1 MTNDKTTAGPQI
13 LMATGKKEAYP
24 QILMAT
30 GNPHRIDYF
39 SRKLAERDIRLL
51 APADLGLSAE
61 AEETGISPVDNAL
74 LKVISLLKAAADR
87 NLEAL
92 PVFAMDEGL
101 YLDGVP
107 EELQPGLHV
116 RRLNGHR
123 LNDEEMIDHYLSLV
137 HQYGDSGQLTGY
149 FLKGICV
156 CVPAAA
162 NAHIPATSSSGF
174 STVPEPRF
182 FTFEMK
188 AHRVFT
194 SERSEKVT
202 EGYPLAS
209 IQRIPLFDKFK
220 SELTEEE
227 ERQIVDVENQPILD
241 FIEKKLKFA
250 FQKDT

>member
-1 MTNDKTTAGPQI
+1 MTNDKTTAG
-13 LMATGKKEAYP
+13 P

-39 SRKLAERDIRLL
+39 SRKLAERDIQLL

-61 AEETGISPVDNAL
+61 ADESGISPVDNAR
-74 LKVISLLKAAADR
+74 LKVLSLLKAAADR

-107 EELQPGLHV
+107 QALQPGLNV

-156 CVPAAA
+156 CVPGAVEA
-162 NAHIPATSSSGF
+162 
-174 STVPEPRF
+174 RF

-188 AHRVFT
+188 ARRVFT
-194 SERSEKVT
+194 SERSEKIT

-227 ERQIVDVENQPILD
+227 ERQVVDVENQPILD

>member
-1 MTNDKTTAGPQI
+1 MTNDKTAAGPQI
-13 LMATGKKEAYP
+13 LMVTGKKEAYP

-87 NLEAL
+87 NLESR

-137 HQYGDSGQLTGY
+137 HQYGEAGQLTGY

-156 CVPAAA
+156 CVPGAAEA
-162 NAHIPATSSSGF
+162 
-174 STVPEPRF
+174 RF

-188 AHRVFT
+188 AQRVFT
-194 SERSEKVT
+194 SKRSEKIT

-227 ERQIVDVENQPILD
+227 ERQVVDVENQPILD

>member
-1 MTNDKTTAGPQI
+1 MTTDKKETGPQI
-13 LMATGKKEAYP
+13 LMATGKKKAYP

-30 GNPHRIDYF
+30 SNPHRIDYF
-39 SRKLAERDIRLL
+39 SRKLAERDIQLL

-61 AEETGISPVDNAL
+61 ADETGISPVDNAL

-107 EELQPGLHV
+107 EELQPGLNV

-137 HQYGDSGQLTGY
+137 HQYGDDGQLTGY

-156 CVPAAA
+156 CVPGAVEA
-162 NAHIPATSSSGF
+162 
-174 STVPEPRF
+174 RF

-188 AHRVFT
+188 ARRVFT
-194 SERSEKVT
+194 SERSEKIT

-227 ERQIVDVENQPILD
+227 ERQVVDVENQPILD

>member
-1 MTNDKTTAGPQI
+1 MTNDKTTAG
-13 LMATGKKEAYP
+13 P

-39 SRKLAERDIRLL
+39 SRKLAERGIRLL

-116 RRLNGHR
+116 RHLNGHR

-156 CVPAAA
+156 CVPGAVEA
-162 NAHIPATSSSGF
+162 
-174 STVPEPRF
+174 RF

-194 SERSEKVT
+194 SERSEKIT

>member
-39 SRKLAERDIRLL
+39 SRKLAERDIQLL

-107 EELQPGLHV
+107 EELQPGLNV

-156 CVPAAA
+156 CVPGAVEA
-162 NAHIPATSSSGF
+162 
-174 STVPEPRF
+174 RF

-194 SERSEKVT
+194 SGRSEKIT